1 MTEFKNILVTDRLS
15 DEAFDQLREQKNFLV
30 FKSAQSEKLSQKEL
44 KNIHALII
52 RSRTP
57 ITAKLLEQAP
67 QLQMIVTATSGFDH
81 IDLDA
86 CEQWGITVMHT
97 PMANA
102 VSASELTWTL
112 LLNLCRKIQL
122 AQKLIHKGQWKRE
135 LLIGT
140 ELAKKQIGIVGLG
153 RIGSRVAQM
162 AQAFDM
168 KVVAFDPYKSDSY
181 FKKLKV
187 ERMPFEALLATSDV
201 LTFHV
206 PKTNETHQLLSE
218 EALNLSLPQKI
229 IINTSRGSVI
239 DEKALIKH
247 LKKNPLTLVG
257 LDVFAKEPL
266 ATTSALLKNEQVLT
280 TPHIGAT
287 TREAFLKASLQ
298 AVEKTRLF
306 FYDGS
311 TSDTLNTSQ
320 Q

>member
-266 ATTSALLKNEQVLT
+266 TTTSALLKNEQVLT